1 MYFKGLLVTVAD
13 FKDTANNEEN
23 CVTFDDIKAL
33 VADDMQAVND
43 RIINK
48 LSSDVALINQL
59 GLYIINSGGK
69 RLRPILLL
77 LAAKALGYQGK
88 QDINLAAVIE
98 FIHTATLLHDDVV
111 DESDMRRGNETAN
124 ALFGNAASVLV
135 GDYLYSRS
143 FQMMVESESLRVMD
157 ILADTTNRIAEG
169 EVMQLMNCNDPD
181 TSIDS
186 YLKVIEHKTAT
197 LFQAAGQLAAV
208 ISNADAKTEQALS
221 EYGLRLGNAFQMIDD
236 ALDYQ
241 ADETKLGKNLGDDLA
256 EGKPTMPIILARQKA
271 TAEDADLITEAI
283 QQGDRTKFSDVKR
296 IIDATG
302 ALDATIAQAHEEAK
316 AAQAQLQVLPESIYT
331 EALAAIADIAIQR
344 NS

>member
-1 MYFKGLLVTVAD
+1 MNF
-13 FKDTANNEEN
+13 EN
-23 CVTFDDIKAL
+23 IKAL
-33 VADDMQAVND
+33 VDTEMTAVNQ
-43 RIINK
+43 RIIDK
-48 LSSDVALINQL
+48 LASDVALINQL

-69 RLRPILLL
+69 RLRPIVLL
-77 LAAKALGYQGK
+77 LAAKALGYSGK
-88 QDINLAAVIE
+88 QDVNLAAVIE

-143 FQMMVESESLRVMD
+143 FQMMIETDSLRVMD

-169 EVMQLMNCNDPD
+169 EVMQLMNCNDPE

-208 ISNADAKTEQALS
+208 ISEADDTIVSALS

-241 ADETKLGKNLGDDLA
+241 ADEGKLGKNLGDDLA
-256 EGKPTMPIILARQKA
+256 EGKPTLPIILALQSA
-271 TAEDADLITEAI
+271 NTEQAEIVTTAIE
-283 QQGDRTKFSDVKR
+283 QGDRTHFAAVKT
-296 IIDATG
+296 IIDTTG
-302 ALDATIAQAHEEAK
+302 ALAATIEQARAEAELAK
-316 AAQAQLQVLPESIYT
+316 EQLQVLPESAYR
-331 EALAAIADIAIQR
+331 EALGAIADLAIQR
-344 NS
+344 KN